1 MAEAA
6 QSVRFVTI
14 DSHNEGQRVDNF
26 LITFLK
32 GVPKT
37 LVYRIIRKG
46 EVRVNKKRVKAVYR
60 LQTGD
65 VLRIPPVRVAEK
77 AEDMPVSKELA
88 EALEAAILKETDDWL
103 VINKPQGLS
112 VHAGSG
118 IQGGLIE
125 SLRQIRPEGNY
136 LELVHRL
143 DKDTSGCLL
152 IAKNRKALNFLQ
164 EQLKAKAFRKKYH
177 ALAVGRWP
185 NAVTEIDAPLKK
197 HDIGGRERVVKV
209 DPKEGKA
216 SLTRFRILKRLDA
229 KGVACTLVE
238 AEPVTG
244 RTHQIRVHAQSI
256 GHSLVGDV
264 KYGDEK
270 VHQHF
275 KGLGFKRLFL
285 HAASLGFPEPESG
298 TFVEIQAPY
307 ESSLKSIL
315 DRLTE
320 LKR

>member
-6 QSVRFVTI
+6 QTIRFVTV
-14 DSHNEGQRVDNF
+14 DAHSEGQRVDNF

-60 LQTGD
+60 LQVGD
-65 VLRIPPVRVAEK
+65 VIRVPPVRVAERT
-77 AEDMPVSKELA
+77 EDIPVGKEMA
-88 EALEAAILKETDDWL
+88 AALEAAVLRETDDWL

-125 SLRQIRPEGNY
+125 SLRQIRPEGSY

-164 EQLKAKAFRKKYH
+164 EQLKAKAFRKTYH

-185 NAVTEIDAPLKK
+185 DGQTEVNAPLRKQ
-197 HDIGGRERVVKV
+197 DVGGRERVVKV
-209 DPKEGKA
+209 DVKEGKP
-216 SLTRFRILKRLDA
+216 SLTRFRILKRLNA
-229 KGVACTLVE
+229 SGVACTLME

-244 RTHQIRVHAQSI
+244 RTHQIRVHAQFL

-264 KYGDEK
+264 KYGDER

-275 KGLGFKRLFL
+275 KGLGFRRLFL
-285 HAASLGFPEPESG
+285 HAASLGFPDPASG
-298 TFVEIQAPY
+298 EFVEVRAPY
-307 ESSLKSIL
+307 EASLQAIL
-315 DRLTE
+315 DRLV
-320 LKR
+320 

>member
-1 MAEAA
+1 MAEAVH
-6 QSVRFVTI
+6 SVRFVTI

-32 GVPKT
+32 GVPKN

-60 LQTGD
+60 LQAGD
-65 VLRIPPVRVAEK
+65 IVRVPPVRVAEK
-77 AEDMPVSKELA
+77 ADDIPVSKEFAL
-88 EALEAAILKETDDWL
+88 ALEAAVLQECDDWL

-118 IQGGLIE
+118 IQAGLIE
-125 SLRQIRPEGNY
+125 NLRQIRPEGSY

-152 IAKNRKALNFLQ
+152 VAKNRKALNYLQ

-177 ALAVGRWP
+177 ALAVGYWP
-185 NAVTEIDAPLKK
+185 ESVTEVDKPLKK
-197 HDIGGRERVVKV
+197 HDVGGRERVVKV
-209 DPKEGKA
+209 DPKEGKP
-216 SLTRFRILKRLDA
+216 SVTRFQILKRLDA
-229 KGVACTLVE
+229 NGVLCTLLE

-244 RTHQIRVHAQSI
+244 RTHQIRVHAQSV

-264 KYGDEK
+264 KYGDDK

-285 HAASLGFPEPESG
+285 HAASLGFPDPKSG
-298 TFVEIQAPY
+298 TFVDIRAPY
-307 ESSLKSIL
+307 EDSLRLIL
-315 DRLTE
+315 ERLSAG
-320 LKR
+320 

>member
-6 QSVRFVTI
+6 HSVRFVTI
-14 DSHNEGQRVDNF
+14 DSHHEGQRVDNF

-32 GVPKT
+32 GVPKN

-60 LQTGD
+60 LQTDD
-65 VLRIPPVRVAEK
+65 VVRVPPVRMAEK
-77 AEDMPVSKELA
+77 AEDMPVSKALA
-88 EALEAAILKETDDWL
+88 RVLEAAVLKETDDWI
-103 VINKPQGLS
+103 VMNKPQGLA

-125 SLRQIRPEGNY
+125 SFRQIRPEGCY

-152 IAKNRKALNFLQ
+152 LAKNRKALNFLQ
-164 EQLKAKAFRKKYH
+164 EQLKAKAFRKTYH
-177 ALAVGRWP
+177 ALTVGRWP
-185 NAVTEIDAPLKK
+185 QAVTEIDAPLKK

-209 DPKEGKA
+209 DRKEGKA
-216 SLTRFRILKRLDA
+216 SLTRFNILKRYDA
-229 KGVACTLVE
+229 KGVFCTLVE

-256 GHSLVGDV
+256 GHSLIGDV

-270 VHQHF
+270 VDRHF
-275 KGLGFKRLFL
+275 KSLGFKRLFL
-285 HAASLGFPEPESG
+285 HAASLGFPDPATG
-298 TFVEIQAPY
+298 AYTVVEAPY
-307 ESSLKSIL
+307 EASLQRIL
-315 DRLTE
+315 DQLSAV
-320 LKR
+320 

>member
-6 QSVRFVTI
+6 HSVRFVTI

-60 LQTGD
+60 LQAGD
-65 VLRIPPVRVAEK
+65 VVRVPPVRVAEK

-88 EALEAAILKETDDWL
+88 QALESAVLKETDDWL
-103 VINKPQGLS
+103 VINKPQGLA

-125 SLRQIRPEGNY
+125 NIRQIRPEGSY

-185 NAVTEIDAPLKK
+185 QALTEVDKPLKK
-197 HDIGGRERVVKV
+197 HDVGGRERVVKV
-209 DPKEGKA
+209 DLKEGKP
-216 SLTRFRILKRLDA
+216 SLTRFRVLKRLNA
-229 KGVACTLVE
+229 QGVQCTLVE

-244 RTHQIRVHAQSI
+244 RTHQIRVHAQSV

-264 KYGDEK
+264 KYGDDK
-270 VHQHF
+270 VHLHF

-285 HAASLGFPEPESG
+285 HAASLGFPDPATG
-298 TFVEIQAPY
+298 TFIEIRAPY
-307 ESSLKSIL
+307 EASLQSIL
-315 DRLTE
+315 ERLSD
-320 LKR
+320 

>member
-6 QSVRFVTI
+6 HSVRFVTI

-60 LQTGD
+60 LQAGD
-65 VLRIPPVRVAEK
+65 VVRVPPVRVAEK

-88 EALEAAILKETDDWL
+88 QALESAVLKETDDWL
-103 VINKPQGLS
+103 VINKPQGLA

-125 SLRQIRPEGNY
+125 NIRQIRPEGSY

-185 NAVTEIDAPLKK
+185 QALTEVDKPLKK
-197 HDIGGRERVVKV
+197 HDVGGRERVVKV
-209 DPKEGKA
+209 DLKEGKP
-216 SLTRFRILKRLDA
+216 SLTRFRVLKRLNA
-229 KGVACTLVE
+229 QGVQCTLVE

-244 RTHQIRVHAQSI
+244 RTHQIRVHAQSV

-264 KYGDEK
+264 KYGDDK

-275 KGLGFKRLFL
+275 KGLGFKR
-285 HAASLGFPEPESG
+285 
-298 TFVEIQAPY
+298 
-307 ESSLKSIL
+307 
-315 DRLTE
+315 
-320 LKR
+320 

>member
-6 QSVRFVTI
+6 HSVRFVTI

-60 LQTGD
+60 LQAGD
-65 VLRIPPVRVAEK
+65 VVRVPPVRVAEK

-88 EALEAAILKETDDWL
+88 QALESAVLKETDDWL
-103 VINKPQGLS
+103 VINKPQGLA

-125 SLRQIRPEGNY
+125 NIRQIRPEGSY

-185 NAVTEIDAPLKK
+185 QALTEVDKPLKK
-197 HDIGGRERVVKV
+197 HDVGGRERVVKV
-209 DPKEGKA
+209 DLKEGKP
-216 SLTRFRILKRLDA
+216 SLTRFRVLKRLNA
-229 KGVACTLVE
+229 QGVQCTLVE

-244 RTHQIRVHAQSI
+244 RTHQIRVHAQSV

-264 KYGDEK
+264 KYGDDK

-285 HAASLGFPEPESG
+285 HAASLGFPDPATG
-298 TFVEIQAPY
+298 TFIEIRAPY
-307 ESSLKSIL
+307 EASLQSIL
-315 DRLTE
+315 ERLSD
-320 LKR
+320 